1 MTAGTFE
8 EWKAVHGCEFR
19 HRRTAAEIHRCR
31 RGQRTDIKPSEWN
44 KFGYADRD
52 EVLHREIKY
61 DAQTLPI
68 PRVKRGELSAEEF
81 LKEFAAKSR
90 PVIIEDACSS
100 WPASSRWSLD
110 ALEERFRHVDF
121 KVGKTDKGKNIQL
134 KMKYFADYCR
144 HQRDDS
150 PLYLFETK
158 VDETSAMRHLLSDFE
173 MPDLFPDDWFALMN
187 PDARPPHRWWC
198 IGPKRPNSKV
208 HTDPLGTAAWN
219 ALTHGVK
226 RWVLFEPSTPK
237 RIAKGKDVLQ
247 KGEDTEAVMY
257 FDFILPRLK
266 EAYPDVKTY
275 EGLQRPGDIIFV
287 PGDWWHGVLN
297 LQDCVAVTQNY
308 CGRDNFE
315 TVWCRTRKD
324 REKVAYLWLRNMRK
338 FAPRL
343 YNWALD
349 LNTRDGYRMRHERS
363 SGEKKA
369 ASDTDSS
376 SDSSS
381 SDSTSDEAEDLSAE
395 GLETVL
401 GTGILLGDRK
411 RQAVSWH
418 DIATSLEP
426 AQSRRRYELTAH
438 DEQMAT
444 FAMADNV
451 APRYICFL
459 CKRKFGSAALL
470 TKHKQLSELH
480 RRNLSKQEEENQQR
494 KEELRQAVAAVKR
507 QVQEVDISLSKQ
519 EVPDEA
525 LESQRMSLDLKCRQ
539 VMAEYGQVQEKLE
552 INRHQQLCER
562 LAGSADGG
570 SPPWMLTGAH
580 ETSVGRL
587 LMSAGAASWQ
597 GNKEVQEDRFLTDVE
612 LQAPGGQRIV
622 GVLVFDGHSGSLC
635 VDIMMDWLPR
645 NLQKCLS
652 AKPTLTEEH
661 LKQAVTE
668 ACVLTDDEFLI
679 KAREREALDGT
690 TMILCLIWPDEGRRG
705 ESQPKGKSRLL
716 VANLGDSRAVLGR
729 QKAGSL
735 GAVRLSDDHKPGRP
749 DEQRRIEGNGGVVDM
764 QGVWR
769 VFTPGPATFGG
780 RSLLWGLAV
789 SRAFGDLLMKEPQ
802 RYGCA
807 GCTGALV
814 SAMPEIT
821 LHDLNANEDRFLVLA
836 CDGIWDVLD
845 DEEAVLVCAEHKTA
859 DLAAHALVRRAFELG
874 SDDNLTAVVVAWQTS
889 DKADTDS
896 KKPRLD

>member
-1 MTAGTFE
+1 
-8 EWKAVHGCEFR
+8 
-19 HRRTAAEIHRCR
+19 
-31 RGQRTDIKPSEWN
+31 
-44 KFGYADRD
+44 
-52 EVLHREIKY
+52 
-61 DAQTLPI
+61 
-68 PRVKRGELSAEEF
+68 
-81 LKEFAAKSR
+81 
-90 PVIIEDACSS
+90 
-100 WPASSRWSLD
+100 
-110 ALEERFRHVDF
+110 
-121 KVGKTDKGKNIQL
+121 
-134 KMKYFADYCR
+134 
-144 HQRDDS
+144 
-150 PLYLFETK
+150 
-158 VDETSAMRHLLSDFE
+158 
-173 MPDLFPDDWFALMN
+173 
-187 PDARPPHRWWC
+187 
-198 IGPKRPNSKV
+198 
-208 HTDPLGTAAWN
+208 
-219 ALTHGVK
+219 
-226 RWVLFEPSTPK
+226 
-237 RIAKGKDVLQ
+237 
-247 KGEDTEAVMY
+247 
-257 FDFILPRLK
+257 
-266 EAYPDVKTY
+266 
-275 EGLQRPGDIIFV
+275 
-287 PGDWWHGVLN
+287 
-297 LQDCVAVTQNY
+297 
-308 CGRDNFE
+308 
-315 TVWCRTRKD
+315 
-324 REKVAYLWLRNMRK
+324 
-338 FAPRL
+338 
-343 YNWALD
+343 
-349 LNTRDGYRMRHERS
+349 
-363 SGEKKA
+363 
-369 ASDTDSS
+369 
-376 SDSSS
+376 
-381 SDSTSDEAEDLSAE
+381 
-395 GLETVL
+395 
-401 GTGILLGDRK
+401 
-411 RQAVSWH
+411 
-418 DIATSLEP
+418 
-426 AQSRRRYELTAH
+426 
-438 DEQMAT
+438 
-444 FAMADNV
+444 MADNV

-507 QVQEVDISLSKQ
+507 QVQEVDISMSKQ

-525 LESQRMSLDLKCRQ
+525 LESQRMNLDLKCRQ

-679 KAREREALDGT
+679 KAREHDALDGT

-705 ESQPKGKSRLL
+705 ESQPKGKTRLL

-802 RYGCA
+802 RYGCV

-836 CDGIWDVLD
+836 CDGVWDVLD
-845 DEEAVLVCAEHKTA
+845 DEEAVLVCAEQKTA

-889 DKADTDS
+889 DKADADN

>member
-1 MTAGTFE
+1 MTAVTFE
-8 EWKAVHGCEFR
+8 ERKAVHGCEFR

-52 EVLHREIKY
+52 EVLQREIKY

-68 PRVKRGELSAEEF
+68 PRVKRGELSVEEF
-81 LKEFAAKSR
+81 LKEFAAQSR

-158 VDETSAMRHLLSDFE
+158 VDETSAMRHLLADFE

-198 IGPKRPNSKV
+198 IGPKRSGTTV

-219 ALTHGVK
+219 AVTHGVK

-247 KGEDTEAVMY
+247 KGDDTEAIMY

-275 EGLQRPGDIIFV
+275 EGLQRPGDLIFV

-343 YNWALD
+343 YNWAID

-369 ASDTDSS
+369 DSDTDSS

-401 GTGILLGDRK
+401 GAGILLGDRK
-411 RQAVSWH
+411 RQAVSWPG
-418 DIATSLEP
+418 IAASLEP
-426 AQSRRRYELTAH
+426 AQSRRRFELTAH
-438 DEQMAT
+438 DEQMA
-444 FAMADNV
+444 
-451 APRYICFL
+451 
-459 CKRKFGSAALL
+459 
-470 TKHKQLSELH
+470 
-480 RRNLSKQEEENQQR
+480 
-494 KEELRQAVAAVKR
+494 
-507 QVQEVDISLSKQ
+507 
-519 EVPDEA
+519 
-525 LESQRMSLDLKCRQ
+525 
-539 VMAEYGQVQEKLE
+539 
-552 INRHQQLCER
+552 
-562 LAGSADGG
+562 
-570 SPPWMLTGAH
+570 
-580 ETSVGRL
+580 
-587 LMSAGAASWQ
+587 
-597 GNKEVQEDRFLTDVE
+597 
-612 LQAPGGQRIV
+612 
-622 GVLVFDGHSGSLC
+622 
-635 VDIMMDWLPR
+635 
-645 NLQKCLS
+645 
-652 AKPTLTEEH
+652 
-661 LKQAVTE
+661 
-668 ACVLTDDEFLI
+668 
-679 KAREREALDGT
+679 
-690 TMILCLIWPDEGRRG
+690 
-705 ESQPKGKSRLL
+705 
-716 VANLGDSRAVLGR
+716 
-729 QKAGSL
+729 
-735 GAVRLSDDHKPGRP
+735 
-749 DEQRRIEGNGGVVDM
+749 
-764 QGVWR
+764 
-769 VFTPGPATFGG
+769 
-780 RSLLWGLAV
+780 
-789 SRAFGDLLMKEPQ
+789 
-802 RYGCA
+802 
-807 GCTGALV
+807 
-814 SAMPEIT
+814 
-821 LHDLNANEDRFLVLA
+821 
-836 CDGIWDVLD
+836 
-845 DEEAVLVCAEHKTA
+845 
-859 DLAAHALVRRAFELG
+859 
-874 SDDNLTAVVVAWQTS
+874 
-889 DKADTDS
+889 
-896 KKPRLD
+896 